1 MNLDAFTLP
10 ITDPVLIFGLTM
22 MLLLLV
28 PILFRRLRVPDVVG
42 LILAGAVVGPHGLG
56 WLERDQTFVLLGTVG
71 LLYLMFLAGL
81 EIDLNQFN
89 RLRKR
94 SITFGLI
101 SFFLPQ
107 SLAMVLAGWV
117 LGYDVWQALLL
128 GSIVGSHTLLALPIA
143 QRLGITR
150 NQGVTMVTG
159 GTMVTDLLSLLIL
172 AVVEAQVSGAS
183 GMGFWLLFAG
193 LVVVYGIV
201 VLVIIPRGGQWFFR
215 NVRQQANAEFIF
227 LLAMLFTSAALAS
240 VVRLAPIIGAF
251 LVGLSLNRLVPNQ
264 SSLMVRLSFVGQ
276 ALFIPFFLIS
286 VGMLVDLRN
295 LFSSLSLWGVALFFT
310 ALVVVGKG
318 GAILVVGKLYNHTR
332 DEIKTLIGLTVPQA
346 AATLAV
352 TLIGF
357 DIGLFDVDAVN
368 AVVLMILLT
377 CLFGPLLVERFGR
390 EVALAD
396 QKTKAGDAPEIQRIL
411 VPLANPETAGELVD
425 IALLMR
431 HAQSDEPLFPLTV
444 ARAGENE
451 EQSVIESEKLLT
463 NAVLHAAAA
472 DVAIKPLTRIDYN
485 VAQGITRAIREE
497 RISLVVIGWNGQSLA
512 RTYIFGSV
520 MDEVLNDSRAMVA
533 VCRSRRPFNT
543 NTRILVAIPPLARRE
558 LGFGAMVA
566 TLKTMANQMGASLV
580 LLTMQGESDAIR
592 TTFASIKPDAALRFD
607 PVKTWSEVP
616 SKLDTVVQPNDMIL
630 LVSVREGT
638 VAWRPSLNR
647 LPRVLAS
654 RFGDVNFVTLY
665 LPDPTAQHASDSA
678 HSISKIV
685 TVALDDFPDHTPEAL
700 IRYVVH
706 TMFPGSG
713 ISHDRLVHRI
723 ISQTEDYAP
732 ELKPGLALYHAH
744 SSLAEEPVLVVA
756 TSEAGLS
763 LPGLSGKAFTV
774 MLLVVPASMHTQVY
788 LTLLDTLTRLGRD
801 DEALQ
806 AFLDKRAQT
815 L

>member
-1 MNLDAFTLP
+1 MNLDAFTRP

-22 MLLLLV
+22 MLLLVV
-28 PILFRRLRVPDVVG
+28 PLLLRRLRIPDVVG

-56 WLERDQTFVLLGTVG
+56 ILERDQTFVLLGTVG

-94 SITFGLI
+94 SITFGLY

-107 SLAMVLAGWV
+107 SMAMLLAGWV
-117 LGYDVWQALLL
+117 LGYDVWQSLLL

-183 GMGFWLLFAG
+183 GTGFWLLFAG
-193 LVVVYGIV
+193 LVFVYGIV

-251 LVGLSLNRLVPNQ
+251 LAGLSLNRLVPNQ

-276 ALFIPFFLIS
+276 ALFIPFFLLS
-286 VGMLVDLRN
+286 VGMLVDLQN
-295 LFSSLSLWGVALFFT
+295 LFSSLSLWGMALFFT
-310 ALVVVGKG
+310 GMVVIGKG
-318 GAILVVGKLYNHTR
+318 GAILVVGKLYTHTR
-332 DEIKTLIGLTVPQA
+332 AEINTLVGLTIPQA

-357 DIGLFDVDAVN
+357 DLGLFDANAVN

-377 CLFGPLLVERFGR
+377 CLLGPVLVERFGR

-396 QKTKAGDAPEIQRIL
+396 QKTKSGSDTEVQRIL
-411 VPLANPETAGELVD
+411 VPLANPETAAELVD
-425 IALLMR
+425 IALLLR
-431 HAQSDEPLFPLTV
+431 HAQSAEPLFPLTV

-451 EQSVIESEKLLT
+451 EQSVIESERLLS
-463 NAVLHAAAA
+463 NAVVYAAAA
-472 DVAIKPLTRIDYN
+472 NVPIKPLTRIDYN

-533 VCRSRRPFNT
+533 VCRARRPFNT

-558 LGFGAMVA
+558 SGFSTLVV
-566 TLKTMANQMGASLV
+566 TLKSMANQMGASLV
-580 LLTMQGESDAIR
+580 LLTTQSESDSIR
-592 TTFASIKPDAALRFD
+592 TAFNRVKPDATVRFD
-607 PVKTWSEVP
+607 PVQAWSDIP
-616 SKLDTVVQPNDMIL
+616 TKLESIAQPNDMIL

-654 RFGDVNFVTLY
+654 RFTEVNFVTLY
-665 LPDPTAQHASDSA
+665 LPDANTLPVAESGHAL
-678 HSISKIV
+678 SKV
-685 TVALDDFPDHTPEAL
+685 VSLSLDDFPDHSPEAL
-700 IRYVVH
+700 IRYVIH
-706 TMFPGSG
+706 ALFPGSG
-713 ISHDRLVHRI
+713 ISHDRLVHRVT
-723 ISQTEDYAP
+723 SQTEDYAP

-744 SSLAEEPVLVVA
+744 SSLTDEPVLVVA
-756 TSEAGLS
+756 TSDKGLS

-774 MLLVVPASMHTQVY
+774 MLLVVPAHMHTQVY
-788 LTLLDTLTRLGRD
+788 LSLLDTLTRLGRD
-801 DEALQ
+801 EEALH
-806 AFLDKRAQT
+806 AFLERRAIS